1 MNLPRNSKWAIW
13 IELVFLFP
21 VLLFGLWGLMK
32 GAWLALLIVA
42 IALIFMI
49 RQWRILMA
57 LNAPD
62 EDDEEGDGDD
72 DEKFDD

>member
-49 RQWRILMA
+49 RQWRILSA
-57 LNAPD
+57 LNAPEED
-62 EDDEEGDGDD
+62 EEGVDDDEEFED
-72 DEKFDD
+72 